1 MENIIS
7 QLELIINKIY
17 NLENKID
24 NLENK
29 FNNKLDNKLD
39 KLDNKLDKN
48 VITECK
54 KMGSHINFIENIYDN
69 IKHPIGYIMYK
80 IKNYIPKNTNYTLLN
95 N

>member
-7 QLELIINKIY
+7 QLELIINKID

-29 FNNKLDNKLD
+29 FNN